1 MFGLSTLAVK
11 AIGIGLVI
19 AAIVGGF
26 LYLKTHYYNQGYAAA
41 VQAIAAQD
49 QRAINARDEALAKVR
64 ACRNRGGT
72 WDVVDGMCREPA
84 R

>member
-1 MFGLSTLAVK
+1 MFGLSTLAIK
-11 AIGIGLVI
+11 AIGGALILS
-19 AAIVGGF
+19 AIVGGF
-26 LYLKTHYYNQGYAAA
+26 LWIKTHYYNRGYAAA

-64 ACRNRGGT
+64 ACRNGGGT
-72 WDVVDGMCREPA
+72 WNVTDGVCEQPA